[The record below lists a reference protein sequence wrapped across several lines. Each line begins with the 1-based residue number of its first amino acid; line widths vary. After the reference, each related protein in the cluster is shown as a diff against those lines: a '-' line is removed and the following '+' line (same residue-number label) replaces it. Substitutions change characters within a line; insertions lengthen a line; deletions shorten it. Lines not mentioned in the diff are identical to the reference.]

1 MTLDQAIREAVGL
14 EVRAALQELRDVL
27 PTPAATEPS
36 VPLDH
41 TALVERGYSTD
52 EAYALL
58 RAHGVKLPGGRKRR
72 ISLAVLTRIEAGE
85 LAPSIPNPAKKQGRH
100 RSSGSPQ
107 GS

>member
-1 MTLDQAIREAVGL
+1 MSLDQAIREVVGVEL
-14 EVRAALQELRDVL
+14 RAALRELRDAL
-27 PTPAATEPS
+27 PAPAPVEPS

-41 TALVERGYSTD
+41 TALVDRGYSTD

-85 LAPSIPNPAKKQGRH
+85 LAPSIPNPATKQRGR
-100 RSSGSPQ
+100 RGNDAPQ

>member
-1 MTLDQAIREAVGL
+1 MTLDQAIREAVGV

-27 PTPAATEPS
+27 PAPAPAEPS

-41 TALVERGYSTD
+41 SALVVRGYSAD

-72 ISLAVLTRIEAGE
+72 ISLSVLTRIEAGE
-85 LAPSIPNPAKKQGRH
+85 LAPSIPSPAKKRRGH
-100 RSSGSPQ
+100 RANGAPQ